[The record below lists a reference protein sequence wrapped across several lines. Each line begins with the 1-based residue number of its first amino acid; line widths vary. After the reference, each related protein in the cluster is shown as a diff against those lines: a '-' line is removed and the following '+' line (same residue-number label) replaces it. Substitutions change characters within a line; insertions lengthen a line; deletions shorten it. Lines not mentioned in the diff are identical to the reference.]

1 MRRAHLTK
9 QRTMIEP
16 YKIRVP
22 DERLTAIRAKLQA
35 YDWEQVS
42 DTGAWRSGV
51 GLRDLCRV
59 TGY

>member
-1 MRRAHLTK
+1 
-9 QRTMIEP
+9 MIEP